1 MERGAEQ
8 SEAAELLRRRP
19 LQHLEICDSDLPF
32 SLSSALSS
40 FVRRIIQR
48 RRRRREMAIR
58 HRHLG
63 LVLFSRWR

>member
-1 MERGAEQ
+1 MDGGAEQ
-8 SEAAELLRRRP
+8 SEAAELLRRRRP

-48 RRRRREMAIR
+48 RRRRRREMAIR
-58 HRHLG
+58 H
-63 LVLFSRWR
+63 

>member
-1 MERGAEQ
+1 MDGGAEQ

-32 SLSSALSS
+32 SLSHPLLAALSS

-48 RRRRREMAIR
+48 RRRRSEMAIR
-58 HRHLG
+58 H
-63 LVLFSRWR
+63 